1 MQRLDI
7 LVNNAGILEMGTI
20 ENTSLEQVGCFRE
33 HQLGT
38 VRFIEHQ
45 LGIGSFREHQL
56 GTGCFREH
64 QLGIDTVL

>member
-20 ENTSLEQVGCFRE
+20 ENTSLEQVGCVRE

-38 VRFIEHQ
+38 VALENTS
-45 LGIGSFREHQL
+45 LE
-56 GTGCFREH
+56 
-64 QLGIDTVL
+64 